1 MPRILITETD
11 VKPQPY
17 KVKLERELITIG
29 RAANNDIVLTDA
41 STSTYHCELKRVEGG
56 YILIDKDSTNGVKK
70 NGTRYSKIDLNDDT
84 DFELGDVEVEFEYSE
99 EEVETLEEED
109 EFVSEEK
116 LALPKSSKKK
126 KKSVSKNYKKDS
138 EETNKNKS
146 KDEDEDEEDDDDD
159 DWDDLE
165 DWDEDEEED
174 TKKQKKSSSSDSRKP
189 AKQVKLA
196 TPVVTL
202 NLILLCILG
211 FLGALTIKHYLAHGS
226 FIVTDLISKRELPP
240 EEKEDS
246 E

>member
-146 KDEDEDEEDDDDD
+146 K
-159 DWDDLE
+159 
-165 DWDEDEEED
+165 EEED